1 MLCKFTDKGTDH
13 ALRVCPQMNE
23 SMMLNQQTTSLMR
36 AIDAFNEAIM
46 LVDTGEA
53 SWTVMFIND
62 AWLRMMGAPAVQFL
76 TRAISPCRASI
87 PFVSSAATTVFMV
100 QDVSLSSTLVSAC

>member
-1 MLCKFTDKGTDH
+1 
-13 ALRVCPQMNE
+13 MNE

-53 SWTVMFIND
+53 SWNVMFIND
-62 AWLRMMGAPAVQFL
+62 AWLRMMGALAVRFL
-76 TRAISPCRASI
+76 TRAVSPCRASI
-87 PFVSSAATTVFMV
+87 PSVIFNAT
-100 QDVSLSSTLVSAC
+100 